1 MLKSNF
7 LWQWSESIGELE
19 LGFNSNL
26 RDEVKQ
32 LILNRHLA
40 SEKSIDTFLSG
51 EGPLYDPFLFSDMKK
66 SVDRINKA
74 IENQEPILI
83 YGDYDADGVTG
94 TSILMRALRGLGAI
108 VDYYI
113 PNRFY
118 EGYGPNE
125 DAFMQAISDGY
136 KLIITVD
143 NGISGLLEADIL
155 PPYGVDLI
163 ITDHHQPKECHP
175 NAFSIIHPELDSS
188 YPFHQLSGAGVALKL
203 AQALIGDGLSEEYFA
218 IAALGTIGDVVPL
231 SDENRYIVKR
241 GLEAIRRSELCGL
254 NALMNEAKIDKS
266 EVDEVNVGFEI
277 CPRLNAPG
285 RMDEAALAVE
295 LLISDDEM
303 EAALIATQIESFN
316 LERQKVTQKVLDQA
330 STLMTPKQLE
340 DKKVV
345 LLYQPNWHEG
355 ILGIVAGRLSKLWQ
369 KAVFVLTDDHDG
381 FVKGSARAVE
391 GYHLFDL
398 LNQNEDLI
406 ERFGGHALAAGITL
420 APENIQ
426 PLEDKLNA
434 DLRGIKIQPMQRV
447 DLNLSLEKIDLGLV
461 EDLAVLAPYGEG
473 NRPPVIGIEQVKVKN
488 IKAIGNKLQHLKFTI
503 YDEAHQL
510 DAIAF
515 NKADL
520 MIYLT
525 PDTLFDFIGEIK
537 INEWNGNRTVQFH
550 VVDVKCDEFQLLDL
564 RNKQVYEQNR
574 EKLIHATLYSEV
586 TETSE
591 ISTLIIDKIPSSK
604 EQLWALIKEH
614 PIQNIVLAPLPN
626 HVTFAPREKFITVYK
641 LVKQHS
647 PIHLNDQ
654 MYSYFMRIGISKNE
668 LLFILQVFFEIELVI
683 IKNGS
688 VFSTDYQMKRD
699 LSEAPTYQS
708 QQSKLLMLEFFE
720 LTTWSELKNSFINA
734 REEIT
739 HES

>member
-1 MLKSNF
+1 
-7 LWQWSESIGELE
+7 
-19 LGFNSNL
+19 
-26 RDEVKQ
+26 
-32 LILNRHLA
+32 
-40 SEKSIDTFLSG
+40 
-51 EGPLYDPFLFSDMKK
+51 
-66 SVDRINKA
+66 
-74 IENQEPILI
+74 
-83 YGDYDADGVTG
+83 
-94 TSILMRALRGLGAI
+94 
-108 VDYYI
+108 
-113 PNRFY
+113 
-118 EGYGPNE
+118 
-125 DAFMQAISDGY
+125 
-136 KLIITVD
+136 
-143 NGISGLLEADIL
+143 
-155 PPYGVDLI
+155 
-163 ITDHHQPKECHP
+163 
-175 NAFSIIHPELDSS
+175 
-188 YPFHQLSGAGVALKL
+188 
-203 AQALIGDGLSEEYFA
+203 
-218 IAALGTIGDVVPL
+218 
-231 SDENRYIVKR
+231 
-241 GLEAIRRSELCGL
+241 
-254 NALMNEAKIDKS
+254 
-266 EVDEVNVGFEI
+266 
-277 CPRLNAPG
+277 
-285 RMDEAALAVE
+285 
-295 LLISDDEM
+295 
-303 EAALIATQIESFN
+303 
-316 LERQKVTQKVLDQA
+316 
-330 STLMTPKQLE
+330 PKQLE

-447 DLNLSLEKIDLGLV
+447 DLNLSLEKIDLELV

-537 INEWNGNRTVQFH
+537 INEWNGNRTLQFH
-550 VVDVKCDEFQLLDL
+550 VMDVKCDEFQLLDL

>member
-7 LWQWSESIGELE
+7 LWQWSESIEELE
-19 LGFNSNL
+19 LDFHQEL

-32 LILNRHLA
+32 LIINRNLA
-40 SEKSIDTFLSG
+40 SEKSIDAFLSG
-51 EGPLYDPFLFSDMKK
+51 EGPLHDPFLFSDMEK
-66 SVDRINKA
+66 SVERINKA

-94 TSILMRALRGLGAI
+94 TSILMRALRELGAM

-143 NGISGLLEADIL
+143 NGISGLLEADLL

-163 ITDHHQPKECHP
+163 ITDHHQPKERYP

-188 YPFHQLSGAGVALKL
+188 YPFHKLAGAGVALKL
-203 AQALIGDGLSEEYFA
+203 AQALLKEELSEEYFA

-231 SDENRYIVKR
+231 IDENRYIVKR
-241 GLEAIRRSELCGL
+241 GLQAIRQTELCGL
-254 NALMNEAKIDKS
+254 NALMSEAKTDKT

-295 LLISDDEM
+295 LLISEDEM
-303 EAALIATQIESFN
+303 EAGMIATQIESFN
-316 LERQKVTQKVLDQA
+316 TERQKVTQKVLDQA
-330 STLMTPKQLE
+330 IALLTPAQLE
-340 DKKVV
+340 HKKVV

-355 ILGIVAGRLSKLWQ
+355 ILGIVAGRLSKMWQ
-369 KAVFVLTDDHDG
+369 KAVFVLTDDHEG
-381 FVKGSARAVE
+381 LVKGSARAVE

-434 DLRGIKIQPMQRV
+434 DLRGVKIQPMQRV
-447 DLNLSLEKIDLGLV
+447 DLDLSLEKIDLTLV
-461 EDLAVLAPYGEG
+461 EDLAILSPYGEG
-473 NRPPVIGIEQVKVKN
+473 NRPPVIGIKQVKVKN
-488 IKAIGNKLQHLKFTI
+488 IKAIGNKSQHLKFTI
-503 YDEAHQL
+503 YNEGYQL

-525 PDTLFDFIGEIK
+525 PETMFDFIGEIK
-537 INEWNGNRTVQFH
+537 INEWNGNRSVQFH
-550 VVDVKCDEFQLLDL
+550 VLDVKCDDFQLLDL
-564 RNKQVYEQNR
+564 RNKQVYEQNK
-574 EKLIHATLYSEV
+574 EKLSDVTLYSEV
-586 TETSE
+586 DETSA
-591 ISTLIIDKIPSSK
+591 ISTLVIDQLPSSK
-604 EQLWALIKEH
+604 EHLLTLVKEH
-614 PIQNIVLAPLPN
+614 PIENVVLAPLPSQ
-626 HVTFAPREKFITVYK
+626 VTFAPREKFITVYK

-647 PIHLNDQ
+647 PIVLNDQ

-688 VFSTDYQMKRD
+688 VFSTEHQMKRD

-708 QQSKLLMLEFFE
+708 QQSKLFMLEFFE
-720 LTTWSELKNSFINA
+720 LTTWSELKNSFMNA
-734 REEIT
+734 REEMT